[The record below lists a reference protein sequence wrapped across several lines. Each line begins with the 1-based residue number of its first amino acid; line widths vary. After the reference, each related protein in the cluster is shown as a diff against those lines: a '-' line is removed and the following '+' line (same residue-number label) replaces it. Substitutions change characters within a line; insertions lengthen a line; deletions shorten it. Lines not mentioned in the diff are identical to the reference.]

1 MNNLPLAENLIREA
15 HRFDYFQAVRVLER
29 IATDGEGKRQPVGE
43 DFTPSQEAVRFRVL
57 PSQNFPA
64 AEIIEVRPRI
74 SGDSP
79 ADSSPPEMV
88 VAFLGLT
95 GPAGVLPRHYTS
107 LLIERVRAKDYALR
121 DLLDLFH
128 HRILSLFY
136 RAWEKYRFPIAYERL
151 ARDESANK
159 EDLFTDCL
167 YGLLGFGTKN
177 LRGRMNFDDEAFLY
191 YGGFFA
197 HAPRNA
203 LSLEAMLA
211 DYFEQNV
218 LVKQFHGQWLY
229 LSRDD
234 QSALPDDVMPDG
246 LNCQLG
252 RNVVIGERVWDVEG
266 KFRIRLGPLG
276 IDEFRRFMP
285 DGDALLPLS
294 QMIRSYVGPQFDFD
308 IQPVLK
314 AAEVPWC
321 RLGGQSD
328 SPSRL
333 GWNTWIRSSEFPD
346 DVDDAVFSI
355 NI

>member
-1 MNNLPLAENLIREA
+1 
-15 HRFDYFQAVRVLER
+15 
-29 IATDGEGKRQPVGE
+29 
-43 DFTPSQEAVRFRVL
+43 
-57 PSQNFPA
+57 
-64 AEIIEVRPRI
+64 
-74 SGDSP
+74 
-79 ADSSPPEMV
+79 
-88 VAFLGLT
+88 
-95 GPAGVLPRHYTS
+95 
-107 LLIERVRAKDYALR
+107 
-121 DLLDLFH
+121 
-128 HRILSLFY
+128 
-136 RAWEKYRFPIAYERL
+136 
-151 ARDESANK
+151 
-159 EDLFTDCL
+159 
-167 YGLLGFGTKN
+167 LGFGTKN
-177 LRGRMNFDDEAFLY
+177 LRGRMNFDDEALLY

-234 QSALPDDVMPDG
+234 QSALPSDVMPDG
-246 LNCQLG
+246 LNCRLG

-276 IDEFRRFMP
+276 IDDFCRFMP

-294 QMIRSYVGPQFDFD
+294 QMVRSYGGPQFDFD
-308 IQPVLK
+308 VQPVLK

-321 RLGGQSD
+321 RLGSLSD

-333 GWNTWIRSSEFPD
+333 GWNTWIRSNEFPN
-346 DVDDAVFSI
+346 DVDDAVFSV